1 MAVADAPTVTVGARI
16 PRDVR
21 DELDKLVKATGRNR
35 NTLVEEA
42 LRRFIDVE
50 RWQLADIEAG
60 VREADAGDFAT
71 DEEMEAMRAK
81 YRAYRE
87 QPTEQRVR

>member
-1 MAVADAPTVTVGARI
+1 MALADAPTVTVGARV

-21 DELDKLVKATGRNR
+21 DELDKLVKSTGRNR
-35 NTLVEEA
+35 NALVEEA

-50 RWQLADIEAG
+50 RWQLADIDAG
-60 VREADAGDFAT
+60 LREADAGDFAT

-81 YRAYRE
+81 YRTYRT
-87 QPTEQRVR
+87 TEQRVS

>member
-1 MAVADAPTVTVGARI
+1 MTATESPTVTVGARV
-16 PRDVR
+16 PRELRDDIDRLVR
-21 DELDKLVKATGRNR
+21 ATGRNR

-60 VREADAGDFAT
+60 LREADSNDFAT
-71 DEEMEAMRAK
+71 EEEVAATFDK
-81 YRAYRE
+81 HAAYRN
-87 QPTEQRVR
+87 QSADQQAG